1 MNKTLFSAATL
12 YADGLSPEEIADLA
26 AWATANKE
34 DVMTIADYI
43 NPADN
48 GTN

>member
-12 YADGLSPEEIADLA
+12 YAEGFTPEEIADLA
-26 AWATANKE
+26 AWASAHE
-34 DVMTIADYI
+34 EEVMTIADYI